1 METKAVPTQSVTTAL
16 DALSRKDAKIPVF
29 IRDTANQFTV
39 VESNDS
45 QVKLQRIGVNRE
57 LCETQL
63 FKRSELA
70 TVWNK
75 NEKSPLSDRITYPQL
90 SKNGNQI
97 TISTSFNLFE
107 EIGTSPNQGYYSD
120 PCTVGLF
127 IKTSNGGLVNNDI
140 VMYGIGRVLGMILDI
155 ENDGSLST
163 TQATLTRLLSGVIRP
178 AELS

>member
-1 METKAVPTQSVTTAL
+1 METRAVPTQSVTTAL
-16 DALSRKDAKIPVF
+16 DGLTPKNATIPVF
-29 IRDTANQFTV
+29 IKNTANEFTV
-39 VESNDS
+39 VESNDA
-45 QVKLQRIGVNRE
+45 QVKLQRVGVNRE

-63 FKRSELA
+63 IKRSELA

-97 TISTSFNLFE
+97 TVSTSFNLFE
-107 EIGTSPNQGYYSD
+107 EIGTTPNQGYYSD

-127 IKTSNGGLVNNDI
+127 IKTSNGGLVTNDNI
-140 VMYGIGRVLGMILDI
+140 LDGIGRILGMILDF
-155 ENDGSLST
+155 ESDGSLST
-163 TQATLTRLLSGVIRP
+163 NQATLTRMLSGVIRP